1 MRYKKQQMEKRL
13 LKQVVGIDVAQ
24 KELVVSLSNMDEE
37 TATTIYAHKTFLN
50 TEKGFTALL
59 LWVKKQTV
67 TDSPI
72 RYVMEATGVYHEA
85 LAYFLAD
92 RTCSVSIVMPN
103 KITNFFRT
111 LEVKTV
117 TDKSMSEAIALFGLS
132 KKLEDWVRPQAVFR
146 ELRQLT
152 RERDQ
157 LIAERTMLKN
167 QLHAEQIEAY
177 PSKTIISRMYS
188 RIKMVT
194 TQLKQGLDEATAV
207 IKRDAQIDKSVRLI
221 TTIPGIGPI
230 TAAIIMAETNGFE
243 LIRSKK
249 QLTSYAGLDVKE
261 KESGTSVKGKP
272 RISKRGNRY
281 LRKAM
286 YMPAMAAIRHSERYK
301 EIFVRIVSKNGIK
314 MKGCVAVQRKLLEM
328 TYTIHKTQKPYQ
340 ADYLQNQIESE
351 LVVNS

>member
-1 MRYKKQQMEKRL
+1 MEKRL

-37 TATTIYAHKTFLN
+37 TTPDIYAHKVFAN
-50 TEKGFTALL
+50 TQKGFSLL
-59 LWVKKQTV
+59 MIWVRKQT
-67 TDSPI
+67 DANSPV

-85 LAYFLAD
+85 LAYYLAD
-92 RTCSVSIVMPN
+92 RACSVSIVMPN

-132 KKLEDWVRPQAVFR
+132 KKLEDWIRPKTVFR

-177 PSKTIISRMYS
+177 PSKTIIGRMRS

-194 TQLKQGLDEATAV
+194 AQLKEGLDETTAA
-207 IKRDAQIDKSVRLI
+207 IKSDAQINQSVKLI
-221 TTIPGIGPI
+221 TSIPGIGPI

-281 LRKAM
+281 LRKGM

-328 TYTIHKTQKPYQ
+328 AYTIHKTKVPYQ
-340 ADYLQNQIESE
+340 ADYLQKQIESE
-351 LVVNS
+351 LV

>member
-1 MRYKKQQMEKRL
+1 MVKKL

-24 KELVVSLSNMDEE
+24 KELVVSVGNMDAEA
-37 TATTIYAHKTFLN
+37 ATRIYASKTFSN
-50 TEKGFTALL
+50 DEKGFMALL

-67 TDSPI
+67 EAFPL
-72 RYVMEATGVYHEA
+72 RYVMEATGVYHES
-85 LAYFLAD
+85 LAYFLVD
-92 RTCSVSIVMPN
+92 KSYQVSIVMPS
-103 KITNFFRT
+103 KITNFFKT
-111 LEVKTV
+111 LEIKTV
-117 TDKSMSEAIALFGLS
+117 TDKSMSEVIALFGLE
-132 KKLEDWVRPQAVFR
+132 KKPENWTPPEKAFR
-146 ELRQLT
+146 ELRQVT

-167 QLHAEQIEAY
+167 QLHAEQAEAY
-177 PSKTIISRMYS
+177 PRKMTIERIKFRIKILNTQISETTAETAAVITGDEQISRTV
-188 RIKMVT
+188 K
-194 TQLKQGLDEATAV
+194 
-207 IKRDAQIDKSVRLI
+207 LI
-221 TTIPGIGPI
+221 TSIPGIGVL
-230 TAAIIMAETNGFE
+230 TAAVIMAETNGFE

-301 EIFVRIVSKNGIK
+301 AVFVRIVSRNGIK

-328 TYTIHKTQKPYQ
+328 AYTIYKTGSPYK
-340 ADYLQNQIESE
+340 ADYLQTQSEIE
-351 LVVNS
+351 LVLNS